1 MAKDVVYRGS
11 FYWRKESR
19 TWRDSN
25 TGQIIKLPAYA
36 TAMELRAASLKGKPR
51 IEEERG
57 NLYGDDQIVKRD
69 AAKRKRIA
77 SDVILRRKER
87 N

>member
-1 MAKDVVYRGS
+1 MVRDIVYRGS
-11 FYWRKESR
+11 FYWRKEHKN
-19 TWRDSN
+19 WRDAN
-25 TGQIIKLPAYA
+25 TGQIIRLPAYA

-51 IEEERG
+51 IEAEHS

-77 SDVILRRKER
+77 NDVILRRKER